1 MDQTVLEHIKA
12 KLSLVPLKPGCY
24 QMYNKDGIIIYVG
37 KAKLLANRLK
47 SYFTG
52 SHDAK
57 TTQMVSE
64 VVNFEYIIT
73 RSETEAFLLEH
84 NFIKEYR
91 PHYNILLMDDK
102 TYPYICLTKE
112 THPRLIVTR
121 DVKIRNKKNSGKL
134 FGPYP
139 NVTACRDT
147 CEILNKVYPFRKCNQ
162 IPKKHCLYY
171 DMGQC
176 LAPCENNIKKEDYEE
191 YTTSVSKFLN
201 GNDTVLLDL
210 LKNKMEQASENL
222 EFEKA
227 IEYRNIIT
235 SVNSLMEKQTMT
247 LNDGKTRDIFGYY
260 VLDDKVC
267 VQVLHMRSGRI
278 IERNGEVF
286 DIVDNLDD
294 LLVSY
299 IYTFYDSKDV
309 LVPSEILSP
318 YIEGINIISE
328 LLNVKTLV
336 L

>member
-1 MDQTVLEHIKA
+1 
-12 KLSLVPLKPGCY
+12 
-24 QMYNKDGIIIYVG
+24 
-37 KAKLLANRLK
+37 
-47 SYFTG
+47 
-52 SHDAK
+52 
-57 TTQMVSE
+57 
-64 VVNFEYIIT
+64 
-73 RSETEAFLLEH
+73 
-84 NFIKEYR
+84 
-91 PHYNILLMDDK
+91 
-102 TYPYICLTKE
+102 
-112 THPRLIVTR
+112 
-121 DVKIRNKKNSGKL
+121 
-134 FGPYP
+134 
-139 NVTACRDT
+139 
-147 CEILNKVYPFRKCNQ
+147 
-162 IPKKHCLYY
+162 
-171 DMGQC
+171 MGQC

-191 YTTSVSKFLN
+191 YITSVSKFLN

-260 VLDDKVC
+260 VSDDKVC

-318 YIEGINIISE
+318 YIEGINITLQTLDGILAHNGEMLKNKYEFNKSKKSSTRLGKFTNSSNRCNTRILTQE
-328 LLNVKTLV
+328 PNHQCHQDNGYNARNTIKYRKCKTWCDVYKEIKIDNKRYYLFINSITTPHCTSRV
-336 L
+336 LPITGVTQVTKDIWAQIEEVINSIK